1 MQNFA
6 GKNAIV
12 HSMENEFK
20 QMLSTIS
27 HIVITE
33 TITETYVKLASNFK
47 EHYKNHQTS
56 FHCTNRGNET
66 ELSKHVWTPKNLFK

>member
-27 HIVITE
+27 HSNHGDNNWNLCQTGI
-33 TITETYVKLASNFK
+33 KL
-47 EHYKNHQTS
+47 
-56 FHCTNRGNET
+56 
-66 ELSKHVWTPKNLFK
+66 